1 VLAMEFVAR
10 YGLGIR
16 ERDYPYNGSNGTCPA
31 RHDAFPRVVLS
42 SYTVLRQTDDQS
54 LLHALNTGP
63 VAIGFHAD
71 PSFVEYRRGI
81 YTPGCCCCA
90 NDLSA
95 TDYDMNHALLL
106 VGYGFEQE
114 RWSGAG
120 TSYWIAMNT
129 WGEQWGE
136 DGFVRI
142 RRGDGCG
149 ITMQAVVA
157 TDVRIDY
164 GGRGVKF
171 FASSCAAALTFFG
184 LLLRR
189 RRTSSRCS
197 HPKNIFCVGSSKKSS
212 NIFVSAR
219 DEKIGIPDKAPD
231 ERVGLLRN
239 NEVHHYTLDE
249 RMSLLEKIPPTH
261 YTDGL

>member
-1 VLAMEFVAR
+1 MEFVAK

-31 RHDAFPRVVLS
+31 RHNAFPRVVLS

-54 LLHALNTGP
+54 LVHALASGP

-81 YTPGCCCCA
+81 YTPGYCCCA
-90 NDLSA
+90 NNLSA

-106 VGYGFEQE
+106 VGYGFDQE
-114 RWSGAG
+114 L
-120 TSYWIAMNT
+120 YWIAMNT

-164 GGRGVKF
+164 GGRGVKI

-189 RRTSSRCS
+189 RRTSSRCG
-197 HPKNIFCVGSSKKSS
+197 HPKNFFGVGSRKTSS
-212 NIFVSAR
+212 NIFASAR
-219 DEKIGIPDKAPD
+219 NEKISIPDKAPD
-231 ERVGLLRN
+231 ERIGLVRN
-239 NEVHHYTLDE
+239 EPQYTLDE
-249 RMSLLEKIPPTH
+249 RMSLLEKTPPTH